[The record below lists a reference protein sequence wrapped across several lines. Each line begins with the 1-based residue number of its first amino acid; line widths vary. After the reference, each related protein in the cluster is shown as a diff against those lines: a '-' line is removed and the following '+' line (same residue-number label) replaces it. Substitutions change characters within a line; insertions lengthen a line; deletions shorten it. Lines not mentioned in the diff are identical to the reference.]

1 MEYTVSWG
9 RRMMRLALGGMVCA
23 GWAAT
28 STAQNPDKPLM
39 ALPLSATELKPL
51 DETRPTDSAS
61 LPPPANS
68 ILSPETKP
76 IDLPTALRLSGVQ
89 SPELLIARQRVVEGE
104 AVHMIAAARYLP
116 SLNAGFN
123 YDSHTGTLQDTSGS
137 VLSVNR
143 TSIYVGSGA
152 NAVSA
157 GSVNIPGVVLTGN
170 IATVVFGELAARQLV
185 KGRQAAAVG
194 VRNQVFLAVTQTYCE
209 LLRAYGRLAVA
220 TTNRDEAH
228 EIARLTA
235 EYSASGVGR
244 KADADRAATELAQR
258 EADILAA
265 EGMIISSVARL
276 CQVINVDPS
285 VRLAPTDAY
294 VVPMPIVPGPMP
306 LAELLAIGLLQ
317 RPELADRQ
325 ALIRE
330 SMYNLESAKL
340 LPFSPTILIGYSGG
354 AFGGGSNLVRP
365 IFGGLSGRQDLDAMA
380 FWTLR
385 NLGIGNI
392 ALIREADARMKIARL
407 QQVAVLNQVRAEV
420 TEAYARIHA
429 RFGQIGATETAVRNS
444 TLAYHEDLAR
454 IKDRAERTVLPI
466 ELLNSFRLLAESRFL
481 YLNAIVDYN
490 QAHFGMYVAL
500 GQPPADMLARPVP
513 VNGVK
518 ASTLPPPGTDPAVPR
533 VNPTPPTPGA
543 DRMVTPT
550 QPLGRLSP
558 TTAIRPPSGPPP
570 TIRR

>member
-1 MEYTVSWG
+1 MENTVSWG
-9 RRMMRLALGGMVCA
+9 LRMMRLALGGMVCA

-28 STAQNPDKPLM
+28 SIAQNPDKPLM
-39 ALPLSATELKPL
+39 SLPRSATELKPL
-51 DETRPTDSAS
+51 DETRPADSDS

-76 IDLPTALRLSGVQ
+76 IDLATALRLSGVQ

-104 AVHMIAAARYLP
+104 ALHMIAAAQYLP
-116 SLNAGFN
+116 SLNAGMN
-123 YDSHTGTLQDTSGS
+123 YDSHTGALQDTSGAI
-137 VLSVNR
+137 LSLNR
-143 TSIYVGSGA
+143 TSLYLGSGA

-170 IATVVFGELAARQLV
+170 VATVVFGELAARQLV

-194 VRNQVFLAVTQTYCE
+194 VRNQVFLAVTRTYCE
-209 LLRAYGRLAVA
+209 LLRAYGQLAVA
-220 TTNRDEAH
+220 TTNRDESH

-265 EGMIISSVARL
+265 EGMVISSVARL

-306 LAELLAIGLLQ
+306 LPELIAIGLLQ

-330 SMYNLESAKL
+330 SMYVLEGAKL
-340 LPFSPTILIGYSGG
+340 LPFSPTILLGYSGG
-354 AFGGGSNLVRP
+354 VFGGGSNVVRP
-365 IFGGLSGRQDLDAMA
+365 IFGGLNGRQDLDAMA

-444 TLAYHEDLAR
+444 TLAFHEDLAR

-466 ELLNSFRLLAESRFL
+466 ELLNSFRLLAQSRIL

-490 QAHFGMYVAL
+490 EAHFGMYVAL

-513 VNGVK
+513 VAGVT
-518 ASTLPPPGTDPAVPR
+518 APTLPPPGTDPAVPP
-533 VNPTPPTPGA
+533 VNPTPPPPGV
-543 DRMVTPT
+543 DRMVTPIK
-550 QPLGRLSP
+550 PLGRFSP
-558 TTAIRPPSGPPP
+558 STAIRPAPQPPA